1 MKAYLTGVLL
11 FLIIV
16 DSLILFL
23 ARGRY
28 PLDLPFLSACV
39 CLNIYLC
46 LFLGLG
52 HPDFQGLLRDS
63 IQRDSR
69 RVVLFLLALLL
80 PYLIYVLGTQS
91 FIWFPFLKLL
101 SYIVLP
107 AMAYLTLKEHSARIH
122 WQDVFV
128 ILALW
133 LPLDFRWMRDVWLW
147 PPKNSPAYSFNSL
160 LATCLGVYLFVVVRH
175 LDRVGYQ
182 YQFSLKDWVVGL
194 QNFLLFALIG
204 IPIGIS
210 TGFIT
215 VSKHVATPWEFVLSA
230 LGIFIFIA
238 IPEEL
243 LFRGILLNFAEKL
256 LARPA
261 PALVLT
267 ALIFGASH
275 LNNGPR
281 PDWRYFLLASI
292 AGLFYGNAYL
302 KTRKLIA
309 PAIVHTLVDTV
320 WRSFFR

>member
-1 MKAYLTGVLL
+1 MKTYFIGVML
-11 FLIIV
+11 FLITV

-28 PLDLPFLSACV
+28 PLDVPFLSAFV

-46 LFLGLG
+46 LFFGLG
-52 HPDFQGLLRDS
+52 HIEFQDLLRKS
-63 IQRDSR
+63 IQEDSR
-69 RVVLFLLALLL
+69 RILLFLITLLL

-91 FIWFPFLKLL
+91 FSWLPFLKLL
-101 SYIVLP
+101 SYMALP
-107 AMAYLTLKEHSARIH
+107 TMAYWTLKERSNQLH

-133 LPLDFRWMRDVWLW
+133 LPLDFRWMRDVWIW
-147 PPKNSPAYSFNSL
+147 PKNSLAYSFNSL
-160 LATCLGVYLFVVVRH
+160 LATCLGVYLFVVVRQ
-175 LDRVGYQ
+175 LDRVGYRC
-182 YQFSLKDWVVGL
+182 QFSRKDWEVGL
-194 QNFLLFALIG
+194 QNFLLFSLVG

-210 TGFIT
+210 TGFIA
-215 VSKHVATPWEFVLSA
+215 VSKHFATPWEILLSP

-238 IPEEL
+238 VPEEL

-256 LARPA
+256 LARPT

-275 LNNGPR
+275 LNNGPK

-302 KTRKLIA
+302 KTRKLMA